1 MKNPSVTTLKKYL
14 AFLTKTK
21 RKYVTAEYLSHEIG
35 VYPEIIQENLE
46 YFEPMIAMD
55 PEYNL
60 LELVPQMQEYVDN
73 SGNKKQLIDPSIM
86 VHKNEISPYESVT
99 DFIYKKMS
107 IGGIIDRGYELSD
120 KDLRLLKKLINE
132 ELEKRK
138 K

>member
-14 AFLTKTK
+14 HFLTKTK
-21 RKYVTAEYLSHEIG
+21 RKYITAEYLSHEIG
-35 VYPEIIQENLE
+35 VYPEVIQENLE

-55 PEYNL
+55 PDYNI
-60 LELVPQMQEYVDN
+60 LELVPLMQDYVEN
-73 SGNKKQLIDPSIM
+73 SGNKKQLIVPNIM
-86 VHKNEISPYESVT
+86 VHKSAISEYESVT

-107 IGGIIDRGYELSD
+107 IGGIIDRGYEFSE
-120 KDLRLLKKLINE
+120 KDLRVLKKLINE